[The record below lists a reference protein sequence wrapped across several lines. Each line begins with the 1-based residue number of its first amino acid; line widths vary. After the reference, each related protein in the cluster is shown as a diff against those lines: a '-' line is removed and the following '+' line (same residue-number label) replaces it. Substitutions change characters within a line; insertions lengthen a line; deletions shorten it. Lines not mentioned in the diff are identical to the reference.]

1 MQATINP
8 QDLRKLL
15 TDYVQAYP
23 GTFHERPIWR
33 SPLLVTARA
42 DDRFD
47 RLPEI
52 AARDHMLPSDLLAE
66 VRSVV
71 VFFFPFKKELAVE
84 NHKGDTP
91 CRNWGLAYEA
101 ANRLINRSSEYLQ
114 AFFEKRGYQTALTPV
129 THNFNEVDL
138 VARWSHKHLGHLAG
152 LGRFG
157 VNAQLITP
165 SGCAGRMGS
174 LVTQADLGDAPL
186 VSEPELCLYKNG
198 LKCLV
203 CVKRCPVEAVSTA
216 GIDRRLCWERLK
228 SNLANVEALAGL
240 DSETHVCAK
249 CQVLVPCS
257 LKVPPLKKEATR
269 AG

>member
-1 MQATINP
+1 MQSTIKP
-8 QDLRKLL
+8 QDLRNLL

-23 GTFHERPIWR
+23 GTYHERPIWR

-66 VRSVV
+66 ARTVV
-71 VFFFPFKKELAVE
+71 VFFFPFNKELAVE
-84 NHKGDTP
+84 NHKGETP
-91 CRNWGLAYEA
+91 CRNWGFAYEA
-101 ANRLINRSSEYLQ
+101 ANRLINRASEYLQ
-114 AFFEKRGYQTALTPV
+114 AFFEERGYRVALTPA

-138 VARWSHKHLGHLAG
+138 VARWSHKHLGYLAG

-174 LVTQADLGDAPL
+174 LVTEADLGDAPL
-186 VSEPELCLYKNG
+186 VKVPELCLHKNG
-198 LKCLV
+198 QKCLV
-203 CVKRCPVEAVSTA
+203 CLKRCPVGAVSKA

-228 SNLANVEALAGL
+228 SNIANLEALAGL

-257 LKVPPLKKEATR
+257 LKVPPR
-269 AG
+269 AKGTSREG

>member
-1 MQATINP
+1 MNPTITP
-8 QDLRKLL
+8 QDLRNLL

-23 GTFHERPIWR
+23 VTYHERPIWR
-33 SPLLVTARA
+33 EPLLVNARA

-47 RLPEI
+47 RLPDI
-52 AARDHMLPSDLLAE
+52 AARDHLLPSGLLAE
-66 VRSVV
+66 TRSVV
-71 VFFFPFKKELAVE
+71 VFFLPFKKELAVE

-101 ANRLINRSSEYLQ
+101 TNRLINRASEYLQ
-114 AFFEKRGYQTALTPV
+114 GYFKARGYRAALTPA
-129 THNFNEVDL
+129 THNFNEAEL
-138 VARWSHKHLGHLAG
+138 VARWSHKHLGYLAG

-174 LVTQADLGDAPL
+174 LVTEADLGDAPL
-186 VSEPELCLYKNG
+186 VRAPELCLHKNG
-198 LKCLV
+198 RKCLV
-203 CVKRCPVEAVSTA
+203 CLKRCPVDAVSTT

-228 SNLANVEALAGL
+228 SNLAKLEALAGM

-257 LKVPPLKKEATR
+257 LKAPPRTKETT
-269 AG
+269 GGE